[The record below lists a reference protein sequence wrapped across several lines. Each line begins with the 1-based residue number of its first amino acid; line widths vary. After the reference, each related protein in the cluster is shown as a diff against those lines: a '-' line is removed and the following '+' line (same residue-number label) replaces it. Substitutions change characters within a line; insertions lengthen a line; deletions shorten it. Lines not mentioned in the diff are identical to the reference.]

1 MKTQEY
7 KKMFLLEDK
16 HFWFLG
22 KRALIKILL
31 NQHVPNKNLFIL
43 DIGCGTGGL
52 TKFLTHYGKVIGL
65 EKNKYAVNLAKKRGL
80 KIINGDAQKLPFKRN
95 SFSLVTLFDVL
106 YHKNIKDEKMVIK
119 EVNRVLK
126 NNGYFLITD
135 SAFNFLKSTHDRAV
149 FGNKRF
155 TLPYLKNILEKEGFK
170 IIKSSYCFFLLFPL
184 IFIKRKI
191 LDKLI
196 KNNDSDLNQFPKI
209 INWFLTKVVLFEAWL
224 LKYIDFPI
232 GSSLVIL
239 AKKIN

>member
-1 MKTQEY
+1 MKIQEY

-22 KRALIKILL
+22 KRALIKVLL
-31 NQHVPNKNLFIL
+31 DQHLQNKNLFIL

-52 TKFLTHYGKVIGL
+52 TKFLNHYGKVIGL

-80 KIINGDAQKLPFKRN
+80 KIINGDAQKLPFKIN
-95 SFSLVTLFDVL
+95 SFNLVTLFDVL
-106 YHKNIKDEKMVIK
+106 YHKNIKDERIVIK
-119 EVNRVLK
+119 EVSRVLK
-126 NNGYFLITD
+126 NKGYFLITD
-135 SAFNFLKSTHDRAV
+135 SAFNFLKSNHDRAV

-155 TLPYLKNILEKEGFK
+155 TLQYLKNILKKEGFK
-170 IIKSSYCFFLLFPL
+170 IIKSSYCSFFLFPL

-191 LDKLI
+191 LDKFI
-196 KNNDSDLNQFPKI
+196 KNNDSDLTRFPKI
-209 INWFLTKVVLFEAWL
+209 INCFLTKVVLFEALL